1 MKYFV
6 KQAIVFTTANEIC
19 YFYYYYTISIF
30 ICLLFIFI
38 REYVNA
44 ANKTFKRLNSLL
56 LSLWRKTDT
65 VFMFGKV
72 TEPVTAPRHLTD
84 RLVSLANTDPHTMRE
99 EGRSDWFL
107 CSGER
112 WTRRPPS

>member
-38 REYVNA
+38 REYVNTA
-44 ANKTFKRLNSLL
+44 DKTCKRLNSLL
-56 LSLWRKTDT
+56 LSLWTTDRHCLHVWQSDRPSNRAQT
-65 VFMFGKV
+65 PERQTGV
-72 TEPVTAPRHLTD
+72 PRQHGPSHHEGGREE
-84 RLVSLANTDPHTMRE
+84 RLVSL
-99 EGRSDWFL
+99 
-107 CSGER
+107 
-112 WTRRPPS
+112 